1 MLPIF
6 TLPASLIQ
14 SILTTIQLL
23 LKCENKCNLE
33 RGVFTPETKEL
44 QVRERCQLGGEREE
58 GRWREK
64 QKGGE
69 KKNQN
74 IFFSP
79 LKLNSALAWAL
90 TLPPYFVAVTTR
102 GERGETDR
110 ERERGG
116 GEESA
121 D

>member
-44 QVRERCQLGGEREE
+44 QVRERCQLGGER
-58 GRWREK
+58 GRKMEIEK
-64 QKGGE
+64 
-69 KKNQN
+69 
-74 IFFSP
+74 
-79 LKLNSALAWAL
+79 
-90 TLPPYFVAVTTR
+90 
-102 GERGETDR
+102 ERGEKNQKIFFF
-110 ERERGG
+110 
-116 GEESA
+116 A
-121 D
+121 P

>member
-44 QVRERCQLGGEREE
+44 QVRERCQLGG
-58 GRWREK
+58 
-64 QKGGE
+64 
-69 KKNQN
+69 
-74 IFFSP
+74 
-79 LKLNSALAWAL
+79 
-90 TLPPYFVAVTTR
+90 
-102 GERGETDR
+102 DR
-110 ERERGG
+110 EREREGKED
-116 GEESA
+116 GERNRKGKKKKKQQHFFRPFS
-121 D
+121 

>member
-44 QVRERCQLGGEREE
+44 QVRERCQLGGDRERERGE

-64 QKGGE
+64 QKG
-69 KKNQN
+69 KKKKTTT
-74 IFFSP
+74 FFSP
-79 LKLNSALAWAL
+79 L
-90 TLPPYFVAVTTR
+90 
-102 GERGETDR
+102 
-110 ERERGG
+110 
-116 GEESA
+116 
-121 D
+121 